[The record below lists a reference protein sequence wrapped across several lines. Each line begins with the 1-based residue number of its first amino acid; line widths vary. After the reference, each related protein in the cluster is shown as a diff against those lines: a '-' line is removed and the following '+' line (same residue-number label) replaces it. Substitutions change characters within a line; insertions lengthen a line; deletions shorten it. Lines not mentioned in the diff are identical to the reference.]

1 MLIFSVEQMQQLAV
15 KLSSV
20 LQKHDCITLQ
30 GDLGAGKTTFIRALI
45 EHLNQDGVG
54 VISPTFNLLQ
64 TYDVVLA
71 GGEKSVIWHYDL
83 YRLEE
88 PEEMEELA
96 FDDALERGITV
107 IEWPE
112 MVLPWLPADRIEIV
126 IDFGEGSS
134 NRNIVFGAH
143 GETKTRLER
152 IGLC

>member
-15 KLSSV
+15 KLSTV

-45 EHLNQDGVG
+45 EALNQDGVG

-64 TYDVVLA
+64 TYDVVLES
-71 GGEKSVIWHYDL
+71 GEKSVIWHYDL

-88 PEEMEELA
+88 PEEIEELA
-96 FDDALERGITV
+96 LDDALDRGITV

-112 MVLPWLPADRIEIV
+112 MVVPWLPDDRVAIV
-126 IDFGEGSS
+126 IDFGEGST
-134 NRNIVFGAH
+134 NRNIRFEAH
-143 GETKTRLER
+143 GETRARLESV
-152 IGLC
+152 GLC